1 MLSGNLTWGLLV
13 RVKIRGGGSSEAGE
27 CDTFTVYHAV
37 LFILKGCTR
46 EGYYIATLVC
56 EHFSLLCLGVFL
68 RTQYSCS
75 LVCLVLL
82 HRAAA
87 FLSR

>member
-1 MLSGNLTWGLLV
+1 MGGVQKQGNV
-13 RVKIRGGGSSEAGE
+13 IRSL
-27 CDTFTVYHAV
+27 FTMQFCSY
-37 LFILKGCTR
+37 LKGVHKSSF

-56 EHFSLLCLGVFL
+56 ELFSLLCLGVFL

-82 HRAAA
+82 HRAVA
-87 FLSR
+87 FLGR